1 MPSEQ
6 EKKIKIEL
14 SPSQKKIETP
24 KCKISSERE
33 KEINLFKSVL
43 LSDYKEEEIDD
54 EFDQHIHDICFQIV
68 QGRWLKKEIFAK
80 NQENSHSQSY
90 KDNIR
95 FIMVNLKNKSNPQLR
110 LKVIRN
116 ELTPLQLISCDPRIY
131 LSDEHRKEFEKIKH
145 ENLQS
150 YTFIMRALIYT
161 HLNK

>member
-1 MPSEQ
+1 MPCEQ

-80 NQENSHSQSY
+80 KKKKIVEE
-90 KDNIR
+90 KDVI
-95 FIMVNLKNKSNPQLR
+95 VNMNEIIIDQL
-110 LKVIRN
+110 V
-116 ELTPLQLISCDPRIY
+116 D
-131 LSDEHRKEFEKIKH
+131 
-145 ENLQS
+145 
-150 YTFIMRALIYT
+150 
-161 HLNK
+161 